1 MSKVFGFF
9 ADVYMFLYERNKV
22 PFYLK
27 TVTSIRFFFFNL
39 HVIWLMNVAKK
50 YLCRVYTY
58 IYGNWSSNNDSHLQS
73 RYINLNH
80 IYILTGNVLAPFR
93 NYFFVV
99 AGVTQEYDVGLSIS
113 PLAIQTSAIR
123 HQWNLSKCML
133 CHPPLKHFD
142 TFTRY
147 CQKHFFNP

>member
-27 TVTSIRFFFFNL
+27 TVTSIRFLFFNL

-80 IYILTGNVLAPFR
+80 IHFNRKCL
-93 NYFFVV
+93 
-99 AGVTQEYDVGLSIS
+99 
-113 PLAIQTSAIR
+113 SAI
-123 HQWNLSKCML
+123 SKLLFWSCW
-133 CHPPLKHFD
+133 CHTGIWRRPVY
-142 TFTRY
+142 FTVGHADIGY
-147 CQKHFFNP
+147 KTSMEFVQMYAMPSSFKAFWYVY

>member
-27 TVTSIRFFFFNL
+27 TVTSIRFLFFNL

-80 IYILTGNVLAPFR
+80 IHFNRKCL
-93 NYFFVV
+93 
-99 AGVTQEYDVGLSIS
+99 
-113 PLAIQTSAIR
+113 SAI
-123 HQWNLSKCML
+123 SKLLFCSCW
-133 CHPPLKHFD
+133 CHTGIWRRPVY
-142 TFTRY
+142 FTVGHADIGY
-147 CQKHFFNP
+147 KTSMEFVQMYAMPSSFKAFWYVN